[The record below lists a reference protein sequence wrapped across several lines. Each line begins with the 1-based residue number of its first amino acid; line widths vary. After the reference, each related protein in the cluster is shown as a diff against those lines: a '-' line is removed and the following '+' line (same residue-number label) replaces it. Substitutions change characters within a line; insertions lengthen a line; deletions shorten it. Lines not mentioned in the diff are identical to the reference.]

1 MEAKKDIAG
10 INDIKFLVDNFYS
23 KVKKDNLLSPVFF
36 EHIPVDWQPHLDKM
50 YLFWNAALF
59 GEKGYV
65 GNPFSKHAKM
75 DTITPLHFERW
86 LLLFNETIDTH
97 FSGTMA
103 DDAKWRAS
111 IMADN
116 FMRRLASIKE
126 KGTVTIV

>member
-1 MEAKKDIAG
+1 MESKKDITG
-10 INDIKFLVDNFYS
+10 LDDIKLMVNDFYD
-23 KVKKDNLLSPVFF
+23 KVKMDKLLSPIFF
-36 EHIPVDWQPHLDKM
+36 KHIPADWQPHLDKM

-75 DTITPLHFERW
+75 DVLTPLHFERW

-97 FSGTMA
+97 FLGTMA

-116 FMRRLASIKE
+116 FMRRLISIRE
-126 KGTVTIV
+126 KGTITIV

>member
-103 DDAKWRAS
+103 DDAK
-111 IMADN
+111 
-116 FMRRLASIKE
+116 
-126 KGTVTIV
+126 